1 MLDSIIYRT
10 LDWCITKLQQFR
22 EWRIKRSLPKGESV
36 HEWAK
41 KNGKIK

>member
-41 KNGKIK
+41 KNAKSK

>member
-10 LDWCITKLQQFR
+10 LDWLIPKLEKFR
-22 EWRIKRSLPKGESV
+22 ECMIKRSLPKGESV

-41 KNGKIK
+41 KNAKRK